1 MENQPDLNP
10 QNSQQLDN
18 TPVEQTPVPRQKGI
32 LLIPILVIFLLSASV
47 FGFGGYLLGRQ
58 SVGYST
64 YQEDQLDSTP
74 SSNVSQQA
82 RVVSPSSS
90 PLIIIDKKIYSN
102 QYFTFEYP
110 ESWTADTTLIYEHRS
125 DCDPDTFRCANEK
138 NIVDIRSNL
147 TPIYQGYTNS
157 EWFNEIAD
165 LTTSWE
171 SGRDV
176 FSKLAAGKT
185 QEGKNYV
192 IFKQAPSANFEGEPL
207 TLIIGYVLDNN
218 NLYEL
223 RLSHFG
229 TDQEGLNLVK
239 SLIETVKIK

>member
-1 MENQPDLNP
+1 MENQPITSPSGISSTNSELAQPSIPP
-10 QNSQQLDN
+10 QTKTNLVMPIVL
-18 TPVEQTPVPRQKGI
+18 T
-32 LLIPILVIFLLSASV
+32 LLVSGVI
-47 FGFGGYLLGRQ
+47 FGFGGYYLGKQQ
-58 SVGYST
+58 SNSQTYSVK
-64 YQEDQLDSTP
+64 QP
-74 SSNVSQQA
+74 IP
-82 RVVSPSSS
+82 SPSTQEIITTIS
-90 PLIIIDKKIYSN
+90 PSPNSEKSTYSN
-102 QYFTFEYP
+102 QNFTFDYP
-110 ESWTADTTLIYEHRS
+110 KSWIADTTFIYEHRS
-125 DCDPDTFRCANEK
+125 GCNPDTFRCTDEK

-157 EWFNEIAD
+157 EWFDKIAG
-165 LTTSWE
+165 LTTPWE

-176 FSKLAAGKT
+176 FSKLATGKI

-207 TLIIGYVLDNN
+207 TLIVGYVLDNN

-239 SLIETVKIK
+239 SLIETIKVK